1 MFFLYKTFP
10 RGHTL
15 ISAVFSHQVNLSPLP
30 PLSSNIRHS
39 GLAEHSNIASFKFF
53 AFMFWPGLHQKPWC
67 LRYSPVHENTIKAKY
82 VWNPLN
88 IIELWLIF
96 CFLTYTQA
104 LHTELPQPCL
114 FCRATINAIHKQ
126 HQNNEQIHLVESPH
140 FPNLQVANSFNRS
153 YKWYKILQFNI
164 WLTWIY
170 IFWNT
175 YLIACLIPC
184 QEKDQ
189 PHYTQPPVTRN
200 AERIW
205 QLNEYS

>member
-1 MFFLYKTFP
+1 MFFEYKTFP
-10 RGHTL
+10 CGHFL
-15 ISAVFSHQVNLSPLP
+15 ISAVLLHQVNLSPLP

-126 HQNNEQIHLVESPH
+126 HQNNEQIHLVESSH
-140 FPNLQVANSFNRS
+140 FLNLQVANSIYEVTNRIRFHNL
-153 YKWYKILQFNI
+153 ILVFC
-164 WLTWIY
+164 LHEY
-170 IFWNT
+170 ISLWNT
-175 YLIACLIPC
+175 YPMAGVISCKEI
-184 QEKDQ
+184 DQ
-189 PHYTQPPVTRN
+189 PNYTHPPVTRN
-200 AERIW
+200 AVW
-205 QLNEYS
+205 M